1 MARAHML
8 LSLSGRNR
16 MLISV
21 CTSCNKILEIPLT
34 VLGTIGH
41 VDHGKVQETRDRQ
54 EARTNVIFRPH

>member
-1 MARAHML
+1 
-8 LSLSGRNR
+8 

-21 CTSCNKILEIPLT
+21 CKSCNKILEIPLT

-54 EARTNVIFRPH
+54 EARANVIFRPH